1 MRQFIHGQP
10 GWSGVSPSLAFLVA
24 LAFLV
29 VLAVLVVLIV
39 LVATFSNVQS
49 CQNVVE
55 TTTAPEQVEQ
65 CAVVFAVVVAVTP
78 SRADVVLLRRVVHLF
93 VTVFVKVF
101 VKEKEMHGGGVSGC
115 GTGPVTGTF

>member
-10 GWSGVSPSLAFLVA
+10 GWSSVSPSFAFLVA

-49 CQNVVE
+49 CQNMVE

-65 CAVVFAVVVAVTP
+65 CAVVFAIVVAVAP
-78 SRADVVLLRRVVHLF
+78 SRADVVLLRCVVHLF
-93 VTVFVKVF
+93 VNVFVKVF
-101 VKEKEMHGGGVSGC
+101 VKEKKCMEGEGIRMWYWSSYW
-115 GTGPVTGTF
+115 